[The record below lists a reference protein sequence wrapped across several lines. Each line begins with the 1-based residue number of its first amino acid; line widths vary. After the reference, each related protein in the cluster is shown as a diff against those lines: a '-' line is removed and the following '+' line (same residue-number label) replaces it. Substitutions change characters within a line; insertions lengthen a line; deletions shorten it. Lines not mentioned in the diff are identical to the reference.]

1 MDFVNVTGLGLCVIA
16 IVMLMAAYSKKRTKA
31 YKARRAEKKG
41 L

>member
-1 MDFVNVTGLGLCVIA
+1 MDFVNISGLGLCILA
-16 IVMLMAAYSKKRTKA
+16 IVMLIAAYSKKRTKA